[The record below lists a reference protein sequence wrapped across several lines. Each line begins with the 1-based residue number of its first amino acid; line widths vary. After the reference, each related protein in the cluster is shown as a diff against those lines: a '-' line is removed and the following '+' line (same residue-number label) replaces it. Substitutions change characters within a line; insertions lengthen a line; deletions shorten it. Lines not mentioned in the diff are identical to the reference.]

1 MTDFYQTGPITTI
14 HSLDQDTSEQADRV
28 STMSAELVEHA
39 RHRPVS
45 LILPC
50 LYSELE
56 TAAMPRILDELSRVE
71 FVSEIIIGLDRA
83 TEAEYRHAL
92 EVFRVLPQR
101 LHVLWNDGPRLREIH
116 QALADRSLAPLKEGK
131 GRNVWYCLGVQQ
143 GSGVGEVVALHDCDI
158 LTYQSSML
166 SKLVYPLVHPECDFV
181 FAKGYYARYA
191 DSKLNGRVCRLLL
204 SPLLRSLRQLLGPSA
219 VLDYLDSFRYALSGE
234 FAMMASAV
242 PDTRLPSDWGLEIG
256 LLCDI
261 YHRYSTNQ
269 ICQVDIA
276 DRYDHKHQP
285 LGDDAEGGLVKMVK
299 DIASTLL
306 KQISAEGAV
315 VDEGVLSALHSTYLR
330 SANEMSRRFQCDA
343 VCNGLSYDVA
353 REQEAVNLFASTIL
367 EAGRGFREDPGG
379 EPDMPTWR
387 CVRSAE
393 PELPAHLLE
402 AVHLDMADYGNN
414 SGTTTSKFRK
424 IRAA

>member
-14 HSLDQDTSEQADRV
+14 HSLDQDTSVQASRV
-28 STMSAELVEHA
+28 PELRDALVEHA
-39 RHRPVS
+39 QQRPVS

-56 TAAMPRILDELSRVE
+56 TEAMPRILDELSRVD
-71 FVSEIIIGLDRA
+71 FIKEIIIGLDRA
-83 TEAEYRHAL
+83 SEAQYRHAL
-92 EVFRVLPQR
+92 ELFSVLPQR
-101 LHVLWNDGPRLREIH
+101 LHVLWNDGPRLRAIH
-116 QALADRSLAPLKEGK
+116 GTLADRSLAPLKAGK
-131 GRNVWYCLGVQQ
+131 GRNVWYCMGVQQ

-158 LTYQSSML
+158 LTYQSDL
-166 SKLVYPLVHPECDFV
+166 LARLVYPLVHPDCNFV

-191 DSKLNGRVCRLLL
+191 DSKLNGRVCRLLM
-204 SPLLRSLRQLLGPSA
+204 SPLLRSLRQLLGASP

-234 FAMMASAV
+234 FAMLASAV

-285 LGDDAEGGLVKMVK
+285 LGDDSEGGLVKMVR
-299 DIASTLL
+299 DITRTLL
-306 KQISAEGAV
+306 KQISAEGAM
-315 VDEGVLSALHSTYLR
+315 VDDGILSALHSTYLR
-330 SANEMSRRFQCDA
+330 SANEMTRRFQCDA
-343 VCNGLSYDVA
+343 VCNGLDYDVA
-353 REQEAVNLFASTIL
+353 REHEALNLFASTIL
-367 EAGRGFREDPGG
+367 EAGRSFREDPGG

-393 PELPAHLLE
+393 PDIPARLLE
-402 AVHLDMADYGNN
+402 AVHQDMAQFGKPDGKL
-414 SGTTTSKFRK
+414 SK